1 MQLDQFRKMQA
12 DRLEADRKKKEE
24 LGWVSLG
31 FISDLL
37 EGGGRAWNLWRNNST
52 EIAINIM
59 GKNIR
64 PLMYELPRDF
74 LLA

>member
-1 MQLDQFRKMQA
+1 M
-12 DRLEADRKKKEE
+12 
-24 LGWVSLG
+24 G
-31 FISDLL
+31 FSRFYLRFV
-37 EGGGRAWNLWRNNST
+37 GGGREGLELVEEQYST